1 MTSRAIRAH
10 SRLNPP
16 GIRRMV
22 LEGDSPNPIDAPTGS
37 RLHQVC
43 ARSLGVPA
51 GRPDPVATGGSHP
64 AA

>member
-1 MTSRAIRAH
+1 
-10 SRLNPP
+10 
-16 GIRRMV
+16 MV
-22 LEGDSPNPIDAPTGS
+22 LEGDSPNPIDAPTDS